1 MSVTCVCMYDKE
13 IVVNPR
19 IFTYCTPVLARF
31 FGLGEFAPPNRDEQG
46 RLTFL
51 RDLEIERRHFV
62 PIISF
67 LRSGYVDDIDYLMH
81 TMNILGGCDAL
92 DAHYL
97 KLKKDEKEEK
107 AAKLMNPKDPSED
120 KLGIYEFRA
129 MEHNWCRDG
138 TWQITKKIDG
148 TALYWWRHG
157 VRRTVEEIE
166 EEDVLSE

>member
-31 FGLGEFAPPNRDEQG
+31 FGLGDFAPPNRDEQG

-51 RDLEIERRHFV
+51 RDMEIERRHFV

-97 KLKKDEKEEK
+97 KLKKDEKQ
-107 AAKLMNPKDPSED
+107 AAASRMMNPLEPKDD
-120 KLGIYEFRA
+120 FLGIYKFEV
-129 MEHNWCRDG
+129 HPSYWNHDG
-138 TWQITKKIDG
+138 TWQVTKKISNTND
-148 TALYWWRHG
+148 YWWRHG
-157 VRRTVEEIE
+157 VQISEEE
-166 EEDVLSE
+166 NEDVLSE